1 MTILCKF
8 AKEVRRTRKQLGLTQ
23 EQVAETLSISSRWLQ
38 YIESGKRRPG
48 TVLTL
53 NLIALLGIDGSNLQ
67 DKK

>member
-8 AKEVRRTRKQLGLTQ
+8 AREVRRARKQLGLTQ

-38 YIESGKRRPG
+38 YIEAGKRKPG

-53 NLIALLGIDGSNLQ
+53 NLIALLGIDGNNLQ
-67 DKK
+67 EEK